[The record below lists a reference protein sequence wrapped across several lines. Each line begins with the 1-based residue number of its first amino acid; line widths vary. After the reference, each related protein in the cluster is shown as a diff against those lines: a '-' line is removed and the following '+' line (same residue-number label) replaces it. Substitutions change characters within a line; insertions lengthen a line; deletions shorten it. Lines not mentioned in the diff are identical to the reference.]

1 MKPIAPIRMKVPRQP
16 SHRNSTAI
24 SGADT
29 IAPIDAPA
37 LNTPCAKARSRAGNH
52 SALAFTAP
60 GQAPASLMPSI
71 ARTRLKD
78 RMEWVTECSAIEI
91 DQTAIDSAK
100 PSRVP
105 MMSNRRPNTNC
116 PAA

>member
-1 MKPIAPIRMKVPRQP
+1 MAGAETMAPM
-16 SHRNSTAI
+16 
-24 SGADT
+24 
-29 IAPIDAPA
+29 DAPA
-37 LNTPCAKARSRAGNH
+37 LKMPCARARSRAGNH

-71 ARTRLKD
+71 ARTTLKD
-78 RMEWVTECSAIEI
+78 SMEWVTECSAIEI
-91 DQTAIDSAK
+91 DHTLIDNAN

-105 MMSNRRPNTNC
+105 IMSNRRPNRNW